1 MHATT
6 DRLEFSPPPTPGVL
20 RALGLAILA
29 HAFLLAALT
38 WGVHWKRDAVNV
50 SAEAELWAA
59 IPQQAAP
66 TPVEVSPPPE
76 PPLPQPAP
84 PPPPPKAAPEI
95 EPLPPKVDIALEQEK
110 LRLQKARERE
120 RDRLEKLKLEKLKLE
135 KLKLE
140 KKRIE
145 EQRERE
151 DKAALD
157 KKKAAEEAKRKELQ
171 KTKELQ
177 ELKESKQLEAQRKDN
192 LKRIAG
198 LAGATGAP
206 GATGTALQSS
216 GPSAGYAG
224 RIRGRIKPNIVFTDD
239 ITGNPM
245 AEVEVRTSPD
255 GTIISRKLLKPSGVT
270 SWDEAVLRA
279 IDKTEVLPRDTDG
292 RVPPTLVISFRP
304 KD

>member
-6 DRLEFSPPPTPGVL
+6 DRLQFSPPPTPGVL
-20 RALGLAILA
+20 RAMGLAILA

-50 SAEAELWAA
+50 NVSAEAELWAA

-66 TPVEVSPPPE
+66 KPVEVTPPPE
-76 PPLPQPAP
+76 PPQPQPE
-84 PPPPPKAAPEI
+84 PKI
-95 EPLPPKVDIALEQEK
+95 EPLPPQVDIALEKEK
-110 LRLQKARERE
+110 L
-120 RDRLEKLKLEKLKLE
+120 RLEKLKLQ
-135 KLKLE
+135 

-145 EQRERE
+145 EQHERE
-151 DKAALD
+151 SKAVLD

-171 KTKELQ
+171 KTKEHQ

-206 GATGTALQSS
+206 GATGAALQSS

-270 SWDEAVLRA
+270 SWDDAVLRA

>member
-20 RALGLAILA
+20 RAIGLAILA

-66 TPVEVSPPPE
+66 KPVEVTPPPE
-76 PPLPQPAP
+76 PPQPQPEL
-84 PPPPPKAAPEI
+84 PPPPPKAAPKI
-95 EPLPPKVDIALEQEK
+95 EPLPPQVDIALEKEK
-110 LRLQKARERE
+110 LRKEK
-120 RDRLEKLKLEKLKLE
+120 DRLDKLRLEKLKLE

-145 EQRERE
+145 EQHERE
-151 DKAALD
+151 SKAALE
-157 KKKAAEEAKRKELQ
+157 KKKTADEAKRKELQ
-171 KTKELQ
+171 KAKELQ

-206 GATGTALQSS
+206 GATGAALQSS

-255 GTIISRKLLKPSGVT
+255 GTIISRKLLKSSGVT

-292 RVPPTLVISFRP
+292 RVPPNLVISFRP

>member
-20 RALGLAILA
+20 RAIGLAILA
-29 HAFLLAALT
+29 HVFLLAALT

-66 TPVEVSPPPE
+66 KPVEVTPPPE
-76 PPLPQPAP
+76 PPQPQPEP
-84 PPPPPKAAPEI
+84 PPPPPKAAPKI
-95 EPLPPKVDIALEQEK
+95 EPLPPQVDIALEKEK
-110 LRLQKARERE
+110 LRKEK
-120 RDRLEKLKLEKLKLE
+120 DRLDKIRLEKLKLE

-145 EQRERE
+145 EQNERE
-151 DKAALD
+151 SKAALE
-157 KKKAAEEAKRKELQ
+157 KKKTADEAKRKELQ
-171 KTKELQ
+171 KAKELQ

-206 GATGTALQSS
+206 GATGAALQSS

-255 GTIISRKLLKPSGVT
+255 GTIISRKLLKPSGIA